1 MEKVIEKLS
10 EDLSLIRSDR
20 ATPALVENLPVEA
33 YGSKLTIKEVAAITS
48 PDSRQLVIQ
57 PWDKE
62 ILNQLESALERFN
75 PRIDGDVLRVTLPS
89 LTDERKEELEK
100 EVNQKCEEARIAVR
114 RNRDKERD
122 DVKKDP
128 DENTRYRKFK
138 ELDDESEKINK
149 QIEEMR
155 ERKAQEIC
163 S

>member
-1 MEKVIEKLS
+1 MEKVIDKLS

-33 YGSKLTIKEVAAITS
+33 YGSKLTVKEVATITS

-75 PRIDGDVLRVTLPS
+75 PRIDGEVLRVTLPS

-128 DENTRYRKFK
+128 DENTRFRKFK
-138 ELDDESEKINK
+138 ELDDASEKVNK

-155 ERKAQEIC
+155 GRKVEEIC